1 MQVKDVEK
9 LTGLSIK
16 AIRLYEEKGL
26 IEVARNPLN
35 DYRDYSEENVR
46 QLRLIKL
53 LRYFEFSLA
62 EITNLLALPEEDL
75 QSALHEKK
83 QGINQQAEELTD
95 KVDLLDQVVRDLGK
109 KEDWLEEAQES
120 IAFVESGEFQ
130 DFKQDL
136 EDALLPS
143 IWMTLL
149 QTLSLSGSI
158 LWLFIRIQQGRQ
170 ENLFQLAVVSLL
182 ATAWITLLWRDY
194 LVTWWKHRDKIRQ
207 KNRSQAW
214 WIPIALISLVGG
226 IVYFVFVGWLTE
238 RFFLPSDWLFYEY
251 STGLG
256 KIAIFFIMAFL
267 VFLLGKLARLV
278 KLSWKYGLGLAG
290 SCVLLTALLISTTT
304 AVTKDQIIDINLLA
318 PSKEYLYSDVKS
330 VWTGFGTKLVTVN
343 RSERQGEF
351 SYRIQLDGKKIV
363 FMQPISN
370 QDLVPADTYIE
381 LEEFDRQLMN
391 LKIPKESST
400 EGSQYN
406 ELDSHYLKRFLQIVG
421 NKMNSVLV
429 SLKLGELYYIQARNS
444 EISFSYNLL
453 RILDSLSLVFSFCA
467 IMVS

>member
-9 LTGLSIK
+9 LTGLSTK

-35 DYRDYSEENVR
+35 DYRDYSEDNVR

-62 EITNLLALPEEDL
+62 EITALLALPEEDL
-75 QSALHEKK
+75 QSALREKK
-83 QGINQQAEELTD
+83 RGINQQAEELTD
-95 KVDLLDQVVRDLGK
+95 KVDLLDQVVKEMGK
-109 KEDWLEEAQES
+109 KEDWLEEAQDS

-143 IWMTLL
+143 IWMTFL
-149 QTLSLSGSI
+149 QTLMLSGPI
-158 LWLFIRIQQGRQ
+158 LWLFTRIQQGWQ
-170 ENLFQLAVVSLL
+170 DNLFLLAVVSLL
-182 ATAWITLLWRDY
+182 ATAWITLIWRDY
-194 LVTWWKHRDKIRQ
+194 LVTWWKYRDKVRQ

-214 WIPIALISLVGG
+214 WIPIGLISLVGG
-226 IVYFVFVGWLTE
+226 IAYFVLVGWLTE

-256 KIAIFFIMAFL
+256 EVAIFFIMAFL
-267 VFLLGKLARLV
+267 IFLLGKLARLV

-290 SCVLLTALLISTTT
+290 GCILLTALLISTTA

-330 VWTGFGTKLVTVN
+330 VWTGFGNKLVTVN
-343 RSERQGEF
+343 RAERQGEF
-351 SYRIQLDGKKIV
+351 SYQIQLDGKKIV
-363 FMQPISN
+363 FMQPAVN
-370 QDLVPADTYIE
+370 QNLIPDDTYIE
-381 LEEFDRQLMN
+381 LEEFDWQLMN
-391 LKIPKESST
+391 LEIPKESST

-406 ELDSHYLKRFLQIVG
+406 DLDSHYLERFLRIVE
-421 NKMNSVLV
+421 NK
-429 SLKLGELYYIQARNS
+429 
-444 EISFSYNLL
+444 
-453 RILDSLSLVFSFCA
+453 
-467 IMVS
+467 

>member
-9 LTGLSIK
+9 LTGLSTK

-35 DYRDYSEENVR
+35 DYRDYSEENVQ

-62 EITNLLALPEEDL
+62 EITALLALPEEDL
-75 QSALHEKK
+75 QSALREKK
-83 QGINQQAEELTD
+83 RGINQRAEELTD

-149 QTLSLSGSI
+149 QTLMASGPI
-158 LWLFIRIQQGRQ
+158 LWLFTRIQQGRQ
-170 ENLFQLAVVSLL
+170 ENLFLLAAVSLL

-194 LVTWWKHRDKIRQ
+194 LVTWWKHRDKVRQ

-214 WIPIALISLVGG
+214 WIPIGLISLVGG
-226 IVYFVFVGWLTE
+226 IAYFVLVGWLTE

-256 KIAIFFIMAFL
+256 KVAILFIMAFL

-290 SCVLLTALLISTTT
+290 GCILLTALLISTTT

-318 PSKEYLYSDVKS
+318 PSQEYLYSDVKS

-351 SYRIQLDGKKIV
+351 SYQIQLDGKKIV
-363 FMQPISN
+363 FMQPAVN
-370 QDLVPADTYIE
+370 QNLVPDDTYIE
-381 LEEFDRQLMN
+381 LEEFDRRLMN
-391 LKIPKESST
+391 LGILKESSA

-406 ELDSHYLKRFLQIVG
+406 ELDSHYLKRFL
-421 NKMNSVLV
+421 
-429 SLKLGELYYIQARNS
+429 
-444 EISFSYNLL
+444 
-453 RILDSLSLVFSFCA
+453 RI
-467 IMVS
+467 IEKK

>member
-9 LTGLSIK
+9 LTGLSTK

-62 EITNLLALPEEDL
+62 EIKDLLALPEEDL
-75 QSALHEKK
+75 RSALHEKK
-83 QGINQQAEELTD
+83 QGINQQAEELAD

-149 QTLSLSGSI
+149 QTLMLSGPI
-158 LWLFIRIQQGRQ
+158 LWLFTRIQQGRQ
-170 ENLFQLAVVSLL
+170 ENLFLLAVVSLL

-194 LVTWWKHRDKIRQ
+194 LVTWWKHRDKVRQ
-207 KNRSQAW
+207 KNRSQVW
-214 WIPIALISLVGG
+214 WIPVGLISLVGG
-226 IVYFVFVGWLTE
+226 IAYFVLVGWLTE

-256 KIAIFFIMAFL
+256 KVAIFFIMTFL
-267 VFLLGKLARLV
+267 VFLLSKLARLV

-290 SCVLLTALLISTTT
+290 GCILLTALLISTTT

-330 VWTGFGTKLVTVN
+330 VWTGFGTKPVTVN
-343 RSERQGEF
+343 GAEKQGQF
-351 SYRIQLDGKKIV
+351 SYRIQLDGKEIV
-363 FMQPISN
+363 FMQPAVN
-370 QDLVPADTYIE
+370 QNLVPDDTYIE
-381 LEEFDRQLMN
+381 LEEFDQRLMN

-406 ELDSHYLKRFLQIVG
+406 ELDPHYLERFL
-421 NKMNSVLV
+421 
-429 SLKLGELYYIQARNS
+429 
-444 EISFSYNLL
+444 
-453 RILDSLSLVFSFCA
+453 RI
-467 IMVS
+467 IEKK

>member
-9 LTGLSIK
+9 LTGLSTK

-53 LRYFEFSLA
+53 LRYFECSLA
-62 EITNLLALPEEDL
+62 EITALLALPEEDL
-75 QSALHEKK
+75 QSALREKK
-83 QGINQQAEELTD
+83 RGINQQAEELTD
-95 KVDLLDQVVRDLGK
+95 KVDLLDQVVKEMGK
-109 KEDWLEEAQES
+109 KEDWLEEAQDS

-143 IWMTLL
+143 IWMTFL
-149 QTLSLSGSI
+149 QTLMASGPI
-158 LWLFIRIQQGRQ
+158 LWLFTRIQQGRQ
-170 ENLFQLAVVSLL
+170 ENLFLLAVVSLL

-194 LVTWWKHRDKIRQ
+194 LVTWWKYRDKVRQ

-267 VFLLGKLARLV
+267 AFLLGKLARLV

-290 SCVLLTALLISTTT
+290 GCILLTALLISTAT
-304 AVTKDQIIDINLLA
+304 AVTKDLIIDINLLA

-330 VWTGFGTKLVTVN
+330 VWTGFGNKLVTVN
-343 RSERQGEF
+343 RAERQGEF
-351 SYRIQLDGKKIV
+351 SYRIQLDGKEIV
-363 FMQPISN
+363 FMQPTVN
-370 QDLVPADTYIE
+370 QNLIPDDTYIE
-381 LEEFDRQLMN
+381 LEEFDRRLMN
-391 LKIPKESST
+391 LGIPKESST

-406 ELDSHYLKRFLQIVG
+406 ELDSHYLERFLRIVE
-421 NKMNSVLV
+421 NK
-429 SLKLGELYYIQARNS
+429 
-444 EISFSYNLL
+444 
-453 RILDSLSLVFSFCA
+453 
-467 IMVS
+467 

>member
-9 LTGLSIK
+9 LTGLSTK

-26 IEVARNPLN
+26 IEVARNPVN

-75 QSALHEKK
+75 QSALREKK
-83 QGINQQAEELTD
+83 QGINQLAEELTD

-143 IWMTLL
+143 IWMTFL
-149 QTLSLSGSI
+149 QTLMASGPI
-158 LWLFIRIQQGRQ
+158 LWLFTRIQQGRQ
-170 ENLFQLAVVSLL
+170 ENLFLLAVVSLL

-207 KNRSQAW
+207 KNRSHAW
-214 WIPIALISLVGG
+214 WIPLGLISLVGG
-226 IVYFVFVGWLTE
+226 IAYFVLVGWLTE

-256 KIAIFFIMAFL
+256 KVAIFFIMAFL

-278 KLSWKYGLGLAG
+278 KVSWKYGLGLAG
-290 SCVLLTALLISTTT
+290 GCILLTALLISTTT

-363 FMQPISN
+363 FMQPTVN
-370 QDLVPADTYIE
+370 QNLIPDDTYIE
-381 LEEFDRQLMN
+381 LEEFDRRLMN
-391 LKIPKESST
+391 LGIPKESST
-400 EGSQYN
+400 EDSQYN
-406 ELDSHYLKRFLQIVG
+406 ELDPHYLERFLRIVE
-421 NKMNSVLV
+421 NK
-429 SLKLGELYYIQARNS
+429 
-444 EISFSYNLL
+444 
-453 RILDSLSLVFSFCA
+453 
-467 IMVS
+467 

>member
-9 LTGLSIK
+9 LTGLSTK

-35 DYRDYSEENVR
+35 DYRNYSEENVR

-62 EITNLLALPEEDL
+62 EITALLALPEEDL
-75 QSALHEKK
+75 QSALREKK
-83 QGINQQAEELTD
+83 QGISQQAEELTD

-109 KEDWLEEAQES
+109 KEEWLEEAQES

-149 QTLSLSGSI
+149 QTLMASGPI
-158 LWLFIRIQQGRQ
+158 LWLFTRIQQGRQ
-170 ENLFQLAVVSLL
+170 ENLFLLAAVSLL

-214 WIPIALISLVGG
+214 WIPIGLISLVGG
-226 IVYFVFVGWLTE
+226 IAYFVLVGWLTE

-256 KIAIFFIMAFL
+256 KVATLFIMVFL
-267 VFLLGKLARLV
+267 VFLSGKLARLV

-290 SCVLLTALLISTTT
+290 GCILLTTLLISTTT
-304 AVTKDQIIDINLLA
+304 TVTKDQIIDINLLA
-318 PSKEYLYSDVKS
+318 PSKDYLYSDVKS

-343 RSERQGEF
+343 RAEKQGEF
-351 SYRIQLDGKKIV
+351 SYQIQLDGKKIV
-363 FMQPISN
+363 FMQPAVN
-370 QDLVPADTYIE
+370 QNLIPDDTYIE
-381 LEEFDRQLMN
+381 LEEFDRQLMS
-391 LKIPKESST
+391 LEIPKESST

-406 ELDSHYLKRFLQIVG
+406 DLDSHYLKRFLRIVE
-421 NKMNSVLV
+421 NK
-429 SLKLGELYYIQARNS
+429 
-444 EISFSYNLL
+444 
-453 RILDSLSLVFSFCA
+453 
-467 IMVS
+467 

>member
-9 LTGLSIK
+9 LTGLSTK

-26 IEVARNPLN
+26 IEVARNPVN

-53 LRYFEFSLA
+53 LRYFEYSLA
-62 EITNLLALPEEDL
+62 EITDLLALPEEDL
-75 QSALHEKK
+75 QSALRGKK
-83 QGINQQAEELTD
+83 RGISQQAEELTD

-109 KEDWLEEAQES
+109 KMDWLEEAQES

-149 QTLSLSGSI
+149 QTLSLSGPI
-158 LWLFIRIQQGRQ
+158 LWLFTRIQEGRQ
-170 ENLFQLAVVSLL
+170 ENLFLLAVVSLL
-182 ATAWITLLWRDY
+182 ATAWIMLLWRDY

-207 KNRSQAW
+207 KNRSHAW
-214 WIPIALISLVGG
+214 WIPIGLISLVGG
-226 IVYFVFVGWLTE
+226 IAYFVLVGWLTE

-251 STGLG
+251 STGLD
-256 KIAIFFIMAFL
+256 KVAILFIMAFL

-290 SCVLLTALLISTTT
+290 GCIMVTALLISTTT
-304 AVTKDQIIDINLLA
+304 AVTEDQIIDVNLLT

-343 RSERQGEF
+343 RAERQGEF
-351 SYRIQLDGKKIV
+351 SYQIQLDGKKIV
-363 FMQPISN
+363 FMQPTVN
-370 QDLVPADTYIE
+370 QDLIPDDTYLE
-381 LEEFDRQLMN
+381 LEEFDRRLMN
-391 LKIPKESST
+391 LGIPKESST

-406 ELDSHYLKRFLQIVG
+406 ELDSHYLKRFLRIVE
-421 NKMNSVLV
+421 NK
-429 SLKLGELYYIQARNS
+429 
-444 EISFSYNLL
+444 
-453 RILDSLSLVFSFCA
+453 
-467 IMVS
+467 

>member
-9 LTGLSIK
+9 LTGLSTK

-62 EITNLLALPEEDL
+62 EITALLSLPEEDL
-75 QSALHEKK
+75 QSALREKK
-83 QGINQQAEELTD
+83 REINQQAEELRD

-109 KEDWLEEAQES
+109 KDDWLEEAQES

-149 QTLSLSGSI
+149 QTLMASGPI
-158 LWLFIRIQQGRQ
+158 LWLFTRIQQGRQ
-170 ENLFQLAVVSLL
+170 ENLFLLAVVSLL
-182 ATAWITLLWRDY
+182 ATAWIMLLWRDY
-194 LVTWWKHRDKIRQ
+194 LVTWWKYRDKVRQ

-214 WIPIALISLVGG
+214 WIPIGLISLVGG
-226 IVYFVFVGWLTE
+226 LAYFVLVGWLTE

-251 STGLG
+251 STGLD
-256 KIAIFFIMAFL
+256 KIAIFFIIAFL

-290 SCVLLTALLISTTT
+290 SCILLTALLISTTT

-330 VWTGFGTKLVTVN
+330 VWTGFGNKLVTVN
-343 RSERQGEF
+343 RAERQGEF
-351 SYRIQLDGKKIV
+351 SYRIQLDGKEIV
-363 FMQPISN
+363 FMQPTSN
-370 QDLVPADTYIE
+370 QDLVPADGYIE
-381 LEEFDRQLMN
+381 LEEFDRRLMN
-391 LKIPKESST
+391 LGIPKESSI

-406 ELDSHYLKRFLQIVG
+406 ELDPHYLKRFLQIVE
-421 NKMNSVLV
+421 NK
-429 SLKLGELYYIQARNS
+429 
-444 EISFSYNLL
+444 
-453 RILDSLSLVFSFCA
+453 
-467 IMVS
+467 

>member
-9 LTGLSIK
+9 LTGLSTK

-53 LRYFEFSLA
+53 LRYLEFSLA
-62 EITNLLALPEEDL
+62 EITALLALPEEDL
-75 QSALHEKK
+75 QSALREKK
-83 QGINQQAEELTD
+83 RGINQQAEELTD
-95 KVDLLDQVVRDLGK
+95 KVDLLDQVVKEMGK
-109 KEDWLEEAQES
+109 KEDWLEEAQDS

-143 IWMTLL
+143 IWMTFL
-149 QTLSLSGSI
+149 QTLMASGPI
-158 LWLFIRIQQGRQ
+158 LWLFTRIQQGRQ
-170 ENLFQLAVVSLL
+170 ENLFLLAVVSLL
-182 ATAWITLLWRDY
+182 ATAWITLIWRDY
-194 LVTWWKHRDKIRQ
+194 LVTWWKYRDKVRQ

-214 WIPIALISLVGG
+214 WIPIGLISLVGG
-226 IVYFVFVGWLTE
+226 IAYFVLVGWLTE

-256 KIAIFFIMAFL
+256 KVAIFFIMVFL

-290 SCVLLTALLISTTT
+290 GCILLTALMISTTT

-318 PSKEYLYSDVKS
+318 PSKEYLYNDVKS
-330 VWTGFGTKLVTVN
+330 VWTGFGTKVFTVN
-343 RSERQGEF
+343 EFEKQGQF
-351 SYRIQLDGKKIV
+351 SYRIQLDGKEIV
-363 FMQPISN
+363 FMQPAVN
-370 QDLVPADTYIE
+370 QNLVPDDTYIE
-381 LEEFDRQLMN
+381 LEEFDGQLMN

-400 EGSQYN
+400 GGSQYN
-406 ELDSHYLKRFLQIVG
+406 ELDSHYLERFLRIVE
-421 NKMNSVLV
+421 NK
-429 SLKLGELYYIQARNS
+429 
-444 EISFSYNLL
+444 
-453 RILDSLSLVFSFCA
+453 
-467 IMVS
+467 

>member
-9 LTGLSIK
+9 LTGLSTK

-53 LRYFEFSLA
+53 LRYLEFPLA
-62 EITNLLALPEEDL
+62 EIKNLLALPEEGL

-83 QGINQQAEELTD
+83 RGINQQAEELRD
-95 KVDLLDQVVRDLGK
+95 KGDLLDQVVRGLGK
-109 KEDWLEEAQES
+109 KEDWLQEAQES

-149 QTLSLSGSI
+149 QTLMASGPI
-158 LWLFIRIQQGRQ
+158 LWLFTRIQEGRQ
-170 ENLFQLAVVSLL
+170 ENLFLLAVVSLL

-214 WIPIALISLVGG
+214 WIPIGLISLVGG
-226 IVYFVFVGWLTE
+226 IVYFVLVGWLTE
-238 RFFLPSDWLFYEY
+238 RFFLPNDWLFYEY

-256 KIAIFFIMAFL
+256 KVAIFFIMAFII
-267 VFLLGKLARLV
+267 FLLGKLARLV

-290 SCVLLTALLISTTT
+290 SCILLTALLISTTT

-318 PSKEYLYSDVKS
+318 PSKAYLYRDVKA
-330 VWTGFGTKLVTVN
+330 VWTGFGAKVFTLDEAEK
-343 RSERQGEF
+343 QGQF
-351 SYRIQLDGKKIV
+351 SYRIQLDGKEIV
-363 FMQPISN
+363 FMQPTSN
-370 QDLVPADTYIE
+370 QDLVPADGYIE
-381 LEEFDRQLMN
+381 LEEFDQRLMN
-391 LKIPKESST
+391 LGISKESSA

-406 ELDSHYLKRFLQIVG
+406 ELDAHFLERFLRIVE
-421 NKMNSVLV
+421 K
-429 SLKLGELYYIQARNS
+429 K
-444 EISFSYNLL
+444 
-453 RILDSLSLVFSFCA
+453 
-467 IMVS
+467 

>member
-9 LTGLSIK
+9 LTGLSTK

-53 LRYFEFSLA
+53 LRYFEYSLA
-62 EITNLLALPEEDL
+62 EITALLALPEEDL
-75 QSALHEKK
+75 QSALRGKK
-83 QGINQQAEELTD
+83 WGISQQAEELTD

-149 QTLSLSGSI
+149 QTLMLSGPI
-158 LWLFIRIQQGRQ
+158 LWLFTRIQQGRQ
-170 ENLFQLAVVSLL
+170 ENLFLLAVVSLL

-194 LVTWWKHRDKIRQ
+194 LVTWWKHRDKVRQ

-214 WIPIALISLVGG
+214 WIPIGLISLVGG
-226 IVYFVFVGWLTE
+226 IAYFILVSWLTE

-256 KIAIFFIMAFL
+256 KVAIFFIMAFL

-290 SCVLLTALLISTTT
+290 SCTLLTALLISTTT

-351 SYRIQLDGKKIV
+351 SYQIQLDGKKIV
-363 FMQPISN
+363 FMQPAVN
-370 QDLVPADTYIE
+370 QNLVPDDTYIE

-406 ELDSHYLKRFLQIVG
+406 ELDSHYLKRFL
-421 NKMNSVLV
+421 
-429 SLKLGELYYIQARNS
+429 
-444 EISFSYNLL
+444 
-453 RILDSLSLVFSFCA
+453 RI
-467 IMVS
+467 IEKK

>member
-9 LTGLSIK
+9 LTGLSTK

-26 IEVARNPLN
+26 IEVSRNPLN

-62 EITNLLALPEEDL
+62 EITDLLALPEEDL
-75 QSALHEKK
+75 QSALREKK
-83 QGINQQAEELTD
+83 QGINQQAEELRD

-130 DFKQDL
+130 DLKQDL
-136 EDALLPS
+136 EYALLPS
-143 IWMTLL
+143 LWLTLV
-149 QTLSLSGSI
+149 QSLMASGPI
-158 LWLFIRIQQGRQ
+158 LWLFTRIQEGRQ
-170 ENLFQLAVVSLL
+170 ENLFLLAVVSLV

-194 LVTWWKHRDKIRQ
+194 LVTWWKYRDKVRQ

-214 WIPIALISLVGG
+214 WIPIGLISLVGG
-226 IVYFVFVGWLTE
+226 VAYFVLVGWLTE

-256 KIAIFFIMAFL
+256 KVSMAFIMAFL

-278 KLSWKYGLGLAG
+278 KLPWKYGWGLAG
-290 SCVLLTALLISTTT
+290 SGVLLTTLLISTTT
-304 AVTKDQIIDINLLA
+304 VVTDSQIIDINLLA

-330 VWTGFGTKLVTVN
+330 VWTGFGTKVFTLDETKK
-343 RSERQGEF
+343 QGQF
-351 SYRIQLDGKKIV
+351 SYRIQLDGKEIV
-363 FMQPISN
+363 FMQPAVN
-370 QDLVPADTYIE
+370 QNLVPDDTYIE
-381 LEEFDRQLMN
+381 LEEFDGQLMN
-391 LKIPKESST
+391 LKITKESST

-406 ELDSHYLKRFLQIVG
+406 ELDSHYLERFL
-421 NKMNSVLV
+421 
-429 SLKLGELYYIQARNS
+429 
-444 EISFSYNLL
+444 
-453 RILDSLSLVFSFCA
+453 RI
-467 IMVS
+467 IEKK

>member
-9 LTGLSIK
+9 LTGLSTK

-53 LRYFEFSLA
+53 LRYFECSLA
-62 EITNLLALPEEDL
+62 EITALLALPEEDL
-75 QSALHEKK
+75 QSALREKK

-95 KVDLLDQVVRDLGK
+95 KVDLLDQVVKEMGK
-109 KEDWLEEAQES
+109 KEDWLEEAQDS

-143 IWMTLL
+143 IWMTFL
-149 QTLSLSGSI
+149 QTLMASGPI
-158 LWLFIRIQQGRQ
+158 LWLFTRIQQGRQ
-170 ENLFQLAVVSLL
+170 ENLFLLAVVSLL

-194 LVTWWKHRDKIRQ
+194 LVTWWKYRDKVRQ

-267 VFLLGKLARLV
+267 AFLLGKLARLV

-290 SCVLLTALLISTTT
+290 GCILLTALLISTAT
-304 AVTKDQIIDINLLA
+304 AVTKDLIIDINLLA

-363 FMQPISN
+363 FMQPTVN
-370 QDLVPADTYIE
+370 QNLIPDDTYIE
-381 LEEFDRQLMN
+381 LEEFDRRLMN
-391 LKIPKESST
+391 LGIPKESST
-400 EGSQYN
+400 EDSQYN
-406 ELDSHYLKRFLQIVG
+406 ELDPHYLERFLRIVE
-421 NKMNSVLV
+421 NK
-429 SLKLGELYYIQARNS
+429 
-444 EISFSYNLL
+444 
-453 RILDSLSLVFSFCA
+453 
-467 IMVS
+467 

>member
-9 LTGLSIK
+9 LTGLSTK

-62 EITNLLALPEEDL
+62 EITALLALPEEDL
-75 QSALHEKK
+75 QSALREKK
-83 QGINQQAEELTD
+83 RGINQQAEELTD

-149 QTLSLSGSI
+149 QTLMASGPI
-158 LWLFIRIQQGRQ
+158 LWLFTRIQQGRQ
-170 ENLFQLAVVSLL
+170 ENLSLLAAVSLL

-214 WIPIALISLVGG
+214 WIPIGLISLVGG
-226 IVYFVFVGWLTE
+226 IAYFVLVGWLTE

-256 KIAIFFIMAFL
+256 KVAIFFIMAFL

-278 KLSWKYGLGLAG
+278 KVSWKYGLGLAG
-290 SCVLLTALLISTTT
+290 GCILLTALLISTTT

-330 VWTGFGTKLVTVN
+330 VWTGFGTKLATVN
-343 RSERQGEF
+343 RAEKQGEF

-363 FMQPISN
+363 FMQPTVN
-370 QDLVPADTYIE
+370 QSLIPDDTYIE

-406 ELDSHYLKRFLQIVG
+406 ELDPHYLERFL
-421 NKMNSVLV
+421 
-429 SLKLGELYYIQARNS
+429 
-444 EISFSYNLL
+444 
-453 RILDSLSLVFSFCA
+453 RI
-467 IMVS
+467 IEKK

>member
-9 LTGLSIK
+9 LTGLSTK

-26 IEVARNPLN
+26 IEVARNPIN

-53 LRYFEFSLA
+53 LRYFEFSLV
-62 EITNLLALPEEDL
+62 EITDLLALPEEDL
-75 QSALHEKK
+75 QSAFREKK
-83 QGINQQAEELTD
+83 QGINQLAEELTD
-95 KVDLLDQVVRDLGK
+95 KVDLLDQLVKEMGK
-109 KEDWLEEAQES
+109 KEDWLEEAQDS

-130 DFKQDL
+130 DLKQDL
-136 EDALLPS
+136 EYALLPS
-143 IWMTLL
+143 LWLTLVQSLTLL
-149 QTLSLSGSI
+149 GPI
-158 LWLFIRIQQGRQ
+158 LWLFIRIQGGRQ
-170 ENLFQLAVVSLL
+170 ENLFLLAVVSLL
-182 ATAWITLLWRDY
+182 ATVWITLLWRDY
-194 LVTWWKHRDKIRQ
+194 LVIWWKYRDKIRQ

-214 WIPIALISLVGG
+214 WIPIGLIPLVGG
-226 IVYFVFVGWLTE
+226 LAYFVLVGWLTE

-251 STGLG
+251 STGLD
-256 KIAIFFIMAFL
+256 KVAIFFIMAFL
-267 VFLLGKLARLV
+267 IFLLGKLARLV

-290 SCVLLTALLISTTT
+290 GCILLTALMISTTT

-351 SYRIQLDGKKIV
+351 SYQIQLDGKKIV
-363 FMQPISN
+363 FMQPTVN
-370 QDLVPADTYIE
+370 QNLIPEDTYIE

-391 LKIPKESST
+391 LEIPKESST

-406 ELDSHYLKRFLQIVG
+406 ELDSHYLKRFLRIVE
-421 NKMNSVLV
+421 NK
-429 SLKLGELYYIQARNS
+429 
-444 EISFSYNLL
+444 
-453 RILDSLSLVFSFCA
+453 
-467 IMVS
+467 

>member
-9 LTGLSIK
+9 LTGLSTK

-35 DYRDYSEENVR
+35 DYRDYSEDNVR

-75 QSALHEKK
+75 QSALREKK
-83 QGINQQAEELTD
+83 QGINQQAEELAD

-149 QTLSLSGSI
+149 QTLMLSGPI
-158 LWLFIRIQQGRQ
+158 LWLFIRIQEGRQ
-170 ENLFQLAVVSLL
+170 ENLFLLAVVSLL
-182 ATAWITLLWRDY
+182 ATAWITLIWRDY
-194 LVTWWKHRDKIRQ
+194 LVTWWKYRDKVRQ

-214 WIPIALISLVGG
+214 WIPIGLISLVGG
-226 IVYFVFVGWLTE
+226 IAYFVLVGWLTE

-256 KIAIFFIMAFL
+256 EVAIFFIMAFL
-267 VFLLGKLARLV
+267 IFLLGKLARLV

-290 SCVLLTALLISTTT
+290 GCILLTALLISTTA

-330 VWTGFGTKLVTVN
+330 VWTGFGNKLVTVN
-343 RSERQGEF
+343 RAERQGEF
-351 SYRIQLDGKKIV
+351 SYQIQLDGKKIV
-363 FMQPISN
+363 FMQPAVN
-370 QDLVPADTYIE
+370 QNLIPDDTYIE
-381 LEEFDRQLMN
+381 LEEFDWQLMN
-391 LKIPKESST
+391 LEIPKESST

-406 ELDSHYLKRFLQIVG
+406 DLDSHYLERFLRIVE
-421 NKMNSVLV
+421 NK
-429 SLKLGELYYIQARNS
+429 
-444 EISFSYNLL
+444 
-453 RILDSLSLVFSFCA
+453 
-467 IMVS
+467 

>member
-9 LTGLSIK
+9 LTGLSTK

-62 EITNLLALPEEDL
+62 EITALLALPEEGL
-75 QSALHEKK
+75 QSALREKK
-83 QGINQQAEELTD
+83 QGINQLAEELTD

-149 QTLSLSGSI
+149 QTLMLSGPI
-158 LWLFIRIQQGRQ
+158 LWLFTRIQQGRQ
-170 ENLFQLAVVSLL
+170 ENLFLLAVVSLL
-182 ATAWITLLWRDY
+182 ATIWITLLWRDY

-214 WIPIALISLVGG
+214 WIPIGLISLVGG
-226 IVYFVFVGWLTE
+226 IAYFVLVGWLTE

-256 KIAIFFIMAFL
+256 KVAIFFIMAFL

-290 SCVLLTALLISTTT
+290 SCILLTALLISTTT

-318 PSKEYLYSDVKS
+318 LSKEYLYSDVKS
-330 VWTGFGTKLVTVN
+330 VWTGFGTKVLTVN
-343 RSERQGEF
+343 EFEKQGQF
-351 SYRIQLDGKKIV
+351 SYRIQLDEKEIV
-363 FMQPISN
+363 FMQPTVN
-370 QDLVPADTYIE
+370 QNLVPDDTYIE
-381 LEEFDRQLMN
+381 LEEFDRRLMN
-391 LKIPKESST
+391 LGILKESSA

-406 ELDSHYLKRFLQIVG
+406 ELDSHYLKRFL
-421 NKMNSVLV
+421 
-429 SLKLGELYYIQARNS
+429 
-444 EISFSYNLL
+444 
-453 RILDSLSLVFSFCA
+453 RI
-467 IMVS
+467 IEKK

>member
-9 LTGLSIK
+9 LTGLSTK

-53 LRYFEFSLA
+53 LRYFECSLA
-62 EITNLLALPEEDL
+62 EITALLALPEEDL
-75 QSALHEKK
+75 QSALREKK
-83 QGINQQAEELTD
+83 RGINQQAEELTD
-95 KVDLLDQVVRDLGK
+95 KVDLLDQVVKEMGK
-109 KEDWLEEAQES
+109 KEDWLEEAQDS

-143 IWMTLL
+143 IWMTFL
-149 QTLSLSGSI
+149 QTLMASGPI
-158 LWLFIRIQQGRQ
+158 LWLFTRIQQGRQ
-170 ENLFQLAVVSLL
+170 KNLFLLAVVSLL
-182 ATAWITLLWRDY
+182 ATAWITLIWRDY
-194 LVTWWKHRDKIRQ
+194 LVTWWKYRDKVRQ

-214 WIPIALISLVGG
+214 WIPIGLISLVGG
-226 IVYFVFVGWLTE
+226 IAYFVLVGWLTE

-256 KIAIFFIMAFL
+256 EVAIFFIMAFL
-267 VFLLGKLARLV
+267 IFLLGKLARLV

-290 SCVLLTALLISTTT
+290 GCILLTALLISTTA

-330 VWTGFGTKLVTVN
+330 VWTGFGNKLVTVN
-343 RSERQGEF
+343 RAERQGEF
-351 SYRIQLDGKKIV
+351 SYQIQLDGKKIV
-363 FMQPISN
+363 FMQPAVN
-370 QDLVPADTYIE
+370 QNLIPDDTYIE
-381 LEEFDRQLMN
+381 LEEFDWQLMN
-391 LKIPKESST
+391 LEIPKESST

-406 ELDSHYLKRFLQIVG
+406 DLDSHYLERFLRIVE
-421 NKMNSVLV
+421 NK
-429 SLKLGELYYIQARNS
+429 
-444 EISFSYNLL
+444 
-453 RILDSLSLVFSFCA
+453 
-467 IMVS
+467 

>member
-9 LTGLSIK
+9 LTGLSTK

-26 IEVARNPLN
+26 IEVVRNPLN

-62 EITNLLALPEEDL
+62 EIKDLLALPEEDL
-75 QSALHEKK
+75 QSALREKK
-83 QGINQQAEELTD
+83 QGISQQTEELTD

-143 IWMTLL
+143 IWMTLVQSL
-149 QTLSLSGSI
+149 TLSGPI
-158 LWLFIRIQQGRQ
+158 LWLFIRIQEGRQ
-170 ENLFQLAVVSLL
+170 ENLFLLAVVSLL

-194 LVTWWKHRDKIRQ
+194 LVTWWKHQDKIRQ

-214 WIPIALISLVGG
+214 WIPVGLISLVGG
-226 IVYFVFVGWLTE
+226 IAYFVLVGWLTE

-251 STGLG
+251 STGLD
-256 KIAIFFIMAFL
+256 KIAILFIMPFL

-278 KLSWKYGLGLAG
+278 KLSWKYGFGLAG
-290 SCVLLTALLISTTT
+290 GCILLTALLISTTT

-351 SYRIQLDGKKIV
+351 SYQIQLDGKKIV
-363 FMQPISN
+363 FMQPTVN
-370 QDLVPADTYIE
+370 QNLVPDDTYIE
-381 LEEFDRQLMN
+381 LEEIDRQLMN
-391 LKIPKESST
+391 LEIPKKSST

-406 ELDSHYLKRFLQIVG
+406 ELDSHYLKRFLRIVE
-421 NKMNSVLV
+421 NK
-429 SLKLGELYYIQARNS
+429 
-444 EISFSYNLL
+444 
-453 RILDSLSLVFSFCA
+453 
-467 IMVS
+467 

>member
-9 LTGLSIK
+9 LTGLSTK

-62 EITNLLALPEEDL
+62 EITDLLALPEEDL
-75 QSALHEKK
+75 QSALREKK
-83 QGINQQAEELTD
+83 QGINQQAEELTE

-136 EDALLPS
+136 ENALLPS

-149 QTLSLSGSI
+149 QTLMASGPI
-158 LWLFIRIQQGRQ
+158 LWLFTRIQQGRQ
-170 ENLFQLAVVSLL
+170 ENLFLLAVVSLV

-214 WIPIALISLVGG
+214 WIPIGLISLVGG
-226 IVYFVFVGWLTE
+226 IAYFVLVGWLTE

-256 KIAIFFIMAFL
+256 KVAIFFIMAFL
-267 VFLLGKLARLV
+267 VFLLGKLTRLV

-290 SCVLLTALLISTTT
+290 GCILLTALLISTTT

-343 RSERQGEF
+343 RAERQGEF
-351 SYRIQLDGKKIV
+351 SYQIQLDGKKIV
-363 FMQPISN
+363 FMQPTVN
-370 QDLVPADTYIE
+370 QNLVPDDTYIE
-381 LEEFDRQLMN
+381 LEEFDQRLMN

-400 EGSQYN
+400 EGCQYN
-406 ELDSHYLKRFLQIVG
+406 ELDSHYLKRFLRIVE
-421 NKMNSVLV
+421 N
-429 SLKLGELYYIQARNS
+429 Q
-444 EISFSYNLL
+444 
-453 RILDSLSLVFSFCA
+453 
-467 IMVS
+467 

>member
-9 LTGLSIK
+9 LTGLSTK

-62 EITNLLALPEEDL
+62 EITALLALPEEDL
-75 QSALHEKK
+75 QSAFREKK
-83 QGINQQAEELTD
+83 QGINQLAEELTD
-95 KVDLLDQVVRDLGK
+95 KVDLLDQLVKDLGK

-136 EDALLPS
+136 EYALLPS
-143 IWMTLL
+143 LWLTLVQSL
-149 QTLSLSGSI
+149 TLSGPI
-158 LWLFIRIQQGRQ
+158 LWLFTRIQEGRQ
-170 ENLFQLAVVSLL
+170 ENLFLLAVVSLL

-194 LVTWWKHRDKIRQ
+194 LVTWWKYRDKVRQ

-214 WIPIALISLVGG
+214 WIPIGLISLVGG
-226 IVYFVFVGWLTE
+226 IAYFVLVGWLTD

-256 KIAIFFIMAFL
+256 KVAIFFIMAFL

-290 SCVLLTALLISTTT
+290 GCIMLTALLISTTT

-318 PSKEYLYSDVKS
+318 PSKAYLYSDVKS
-330 VWTGFGTKLVTVN
+330 VWAGFGTKLVTVN
-343 RSERQGEF
+343 RAERQGEF
-351 SYRIQLDGKKIV
+351 SYQIQLDGKKIV
-363 FMQPISN
+363 FMQPTVN
-370 QDLVPADTYIE
+370 QNLVPDDTYIE

-391 LKIPKESST
+391 LEIPKESST

-406 ELDSHYLKRFLQIVG
+406 ELDSHYLKRFLRIVE
-421 NKMNSVLV
+421 NK
-429 SLKLGELYYIQARNS
+429 
-444 EISFSYNLL
+444 
-453 RILDSLSLVFSFCA
+453 
-467 IMVS
+467 

>member
-9 LTGLSIK
+9 LTGLSTK

-62 EITNLLALPEEDL
+62 EIKNLLALPEEDL

-83 QGINQQAEELTD
+83 QGINQQAEELVD

-149 QTLSLSGSI
+149 QTLMLSGPI
-158 LWLFIRIQQGRQ
+158 LWLFTRIQQGRQ
-170 ENLFQLAVVSLL
+170 ENLFLLAVVSLL

-194 LVTWWKHRDKIRQ
+194 LVTWWKYRDKVRQ

-214 WIPIALISLVGG
+214 WIPIGLISLVGG
-226 IVYFVFVGWLTE
+226 IAYFVLVGWLTE

-256 KIAIFFIMAFL
+256 EVAIFFIMAFL
-267 VFLLGKLARLV
+267 IFLLGKLARLV

-290 SCVLLTALLISTTT
+290 GCILLTALLISTTT

-330 VWTGFGTKLVTVN
+330 VWTGFGNKLVTVN
-343 RSERQGEF
+343 RAERQGEF
-351 SYRIQLDGKKIV
+351 SYRIQLDGKEIV
-363 FMQPISN
+363 FMQPTVN
-370 QDLVPADTYIE
+370 QNLIPDDTYIE
-381 LEEFDRQLMN
+381 LEEFDWQLMN
-391 LKIPKESST
+391 LEIPKESST

-406 ELDSHYLKRFLQIVG
+406 DLDSHYLERFLRIVE
-421 NKMNSVLV
+421 NK
-429 SLKLGELYYIQARNS
+429 
-444 EISFSYNLL
+444 
-453 RILDSLSLVFSFCA
+453 
-467 IMVS
+467 

>member
-9 LTGLSIK
+9 LTGLSTK

-62 EITNLLALPEEDL
+62 EIKDFLALPEEDL
-75 QSALHEKK
+75 QSALREKK
-83 QGINQQAEELTD
+83 QGISQQAEELAD
-95 KVDLLDQVVRDLGK
+95 KVDLLTQVIQDLGK
-109 KEDWLEEAQES
+109 KEDWLEEAQDS

-130 DFKQDL
+130 NFKQDL

-143 IWMTLL
+143 IWMTIL
-149 QTLSLSGSI
+149 QTLSLSGPI
-158 LWLFIRIQQGRQ
+158 LWLFIRIQEGRQ
-170 ENLFQLAVVSLL
+170 ENLFLLAVVSLL

-214 WIPIALISLVGG
+214 WIPIGLISLVGG
-226 IVYFVFVGWLTE
+226 LAYFVLVGWLTE

-251 STGLG
+251 STGLD
-256 KIAIFFIMAFL
+256 KIAIFFIIAFL

-290 SCVLLTALLISTTT
+290 SCILLTALLISTTT

-330 VWTGFGTKLVTVN
+330 VWTGFGNKLVTVN
-343 RSERQGEF
+343 RAERQGEF
-351 SYRIQLDGKKIV
+351 SYRIQLDGKEIV
-363 FMQPISN
+363 FMQPTSN
-370 QDLVPADTYIE
+370 QDLVPADGYIE
-381 LEEFDRQLMN
+381 LEEFDRRLMN
-391 LKIPKESST
+391 LGIPKESSI

-406 ELDSHYLKRFLQIVG
+406 ELDPHYLKRFLQIVE
-421 NKMNSVLV
+421 NK
-429 SLKLGELYYIQARNS
+429 
-444 EISFSYNLL
+444 
-453 RILDSLSLVFSFCA
+453 
-467 IMVS
+467 

>member
-9 LTGLSIK
+9 LTGLSTK

-35 DYRDYSEENVR
+35 DYRDYSEDNVR

-62 EITNLLALPEEDL
+62 EITALLALPEEDL
-75 QSALHEKK
+75 QSALREKK
-83 QGINQQAEELTD
+83 RGINQQAEELTD
-95 KVDLLDQVVRDLGK
+95 KVDLLDQVVKEMGK
-109 KEDWLEEAQES
+109 KEDWLEEAQDS

-143 IWMTLL
+143 IWMTFL
-149 QTLSLSGSI
+149 QTLMLSGPI
-158 LWLFIRIQQGRQ
+158 LWLFTRIQQGWQ
-170 ENLFQLAVVSLL
+170 DNLFLLAVVSLL
-182 ATAWITLLWRDY
+182 ATAWITLIWRDY
-194 LVTWWKHRDKIRQ
+194 LVTWWKYRDKVRQ

-214 WIPIALISLVGG
+214 WIPIGLISLVGG
-226 IVYFVFVGWLTE
+226 IAYFVLVGWLTE
-238 RFFLPSDWLFYEY
+238 RFFLPSDWIFYEY

-256 KIAIFFIMAFL
+256 EVAIFFIMAFL
-267 VFLLGKLARLV
+267 IFLLGKLARLV

-290 SCVLLTALLISTTT
+290 GCILLTALLISTTA

-330 VWTGFGTKLVTVN
+330 VWTGFGNKLVTVN
-343 RSERQGEF
+343 RAERQGEF
-351 SYRIQLDGKKIV
+351 SYQIQLDGKKIV
-363 FMQPISN
+363 FMQPAVN
-370 QDLVPADTYIE
+370 QNLIPDDTYIE
-381 LEEFDRQLMN
+381 LEEFDWQLMN
-391 LKIPKESST
+391 LEIPKESST

-406 ELDSHYLKRFLQIVG
+406 DLDSHYLERFLRIVE
-421 NKMNSVLV
+421 NK
-429 SLKLGELYYIQARNS
+429 
-444 EISFSYNLL
+444 
-453 RILDSLSLVFSFCA
+453 
-467 IMVS
+467 

>member
-9 LTGLSIK
+9 LTGLSTK
-16 AIRLYEEKGL
+16 AMRLYEEKGL
-26 IEVARNPLN
+26 IEVARNPVN

-62 EITNLLALPEEDL
+62 EIMALLALPEEDL
-75 QSALHEKK
+75 QSALREKK
-83 QGINQQAEELTD
+83 QGINQQAEELAD
-95 KVDLLDQVVRDLGK
+95 KVDLLTQVIQDLGK
-109 KEDWLEEAQES
+109 KEDWLEEAQDS

-143 IWMTLL
+143 ISMTLL
-149 QTLSLSGSI
+149 QTLMLSGPI
-158 LWLFIRIQQGRQ
+158 LWLFTRIQQGWQ
-170 ENLFQLAVVSLL
+170 GNLFLLAVVSLL
-182 ATAWITLLWRDY
+182 ATAWITLIWRDY
-194 LVTWWKHRDKIRQ
+194 LVTWWKYRDKVRQ

-214 WIPIALISLVGG
+214 WIPIGLISLVGG
-226 IVYFVFVGWLTE
+226 LAYFVLVGWLTE

-256 KIAIFFIMAFL
+256 KVAIFFIMAFL

-330 VWTGFGTKLVTVN
+330 VWTGFGTKGLTVN
-343 RSERQGEF
+343 EFEKQGQF
-351 SYRIQLDGKKIV
+351 SYRIQLDGKEIV
-363 FMQPISN
+363 FMQPTSN
-370 QDLVPADTYIE
+370 QDLVPADSYIE
-381 LEEFDRQLMN
+381 LEEFDQRLMN
-391 LKIPKESST
+391 LEIPKESST

-406 ELDSHYLKRFLQIVG
+406 ELDSHYLKRFLRIVE
-421 NKMNSVLV
+421 NK
-429 SLKLGELYYIQARNS
+429 
-444 EISFSYNLL
+444 
-453 RILDSLSLVFSFCA
+453 
-467 IMVS
+467 

>member
-9 LTGLSIK
+9 LTGLSTK

-62 EITNLLALPEEDL
+62 EITDILALPEEDL
-75 QSALHEKK
+75 QSALREKK
-83 QGINQQAEELTD
+83 RGINQQAEELTD

-149 QTLSLSGSI
+149 QTLMLSGPI
-158 LWLFIRIQQGRQ
+158 LWLFTRIQQGRQ
-170 ENLFQLAVVSLL
+170 ENLFLLAVVSLL

-194 LVTWWKHRDKIRQ
+194 LVTWWKHRDKVRQ

-214 WIPIALISLVGG
+214 WIPIGLISLVGG
-226 IVYFVFVGWLTE
+226 IAYFVLVSWLTE

-256 KIAIFFIMAFL
+256 KVAIFFIMAFL

-290 SCVLLTALLISTTT
+290 SCILLTALLISTTT

-343 RSERQGEF
+343 RAEKQGEF
-351 SYRIQLDGKKIV
+351 SYQIQLDGKKIV
-363 FMQPISN
+363 FMQPTVN
-370 QDLVPADTYIE
+370 QNLVPDDTYIE

-406 ELDSHYLKRFLQIVG
+406 ELDPHYLERFL
-421 NKMNSVLV
+421 
-429 SLKLGELYYIQARNS
+429 
-444 EISFSYNLL
+444 
-453 RILDSLSLVFSFCA
+453 RIIDKK
-467 IMVS
+467 

>member
-9 LTGLSIK
+9 LTGLSTK

-62 EITNLLALPEEDL
+62 EITALLALPEEDL
-75 QSALHEKK
+75 QSALREKK
-83 QGINQQAEELTD
+83 RGINQRAEELTD

-109 KEDWLEEAQES
+109 KEDWLEEAQVS

-136 EDALLPS
+136 ENALLPS

-149 QTLSLSGSI
+149 QTLMASGPI
-158 LWLFIRIQQGRQ
+158 LWLFTRIQQGRQ
-170 ENLFQLAVVSLL
+170 ENLFLLAVVSLL

-214 WIPIALISLVGG
+214 WIPVGLISLVGG
-226 IVYFVFVGWLTE
+226 IAYFFLVGWLTE

-256 KIAIFFIMAFL
+256 KVATLFIMVFL

-278 KLSWKYGLGLAG
+278 KVSWKYGLGLAG
-290 SCVLLTALLISTTT
+290 GCIVLTALLISTAT

-318 PSKEYLYSDVKS
+318 PSQEYLYSDVKS

-351 SYRIQLDGKKIV
+351 SYQIQLDGKKIV
-363 FMQPISN
+363 FMQPTVN
-370 QDLVPADTYIE
+370 QNLIPDDTYIE
-381 LEEFDRQLMN
+381 LEEFDRRLMN
-391 LKIPKESST
+391 LGIPKESST

-406 ELDSHYLKRFLQIVG
+406 DLDSHYLERFLRIVE
-421 NKMNSVLV
+421 NK
-429 SLKLGELYYIQARNS
+429 
-444 EISFSYNLL
+444 
-453 RILDSLSLVFSFCA
+453 
-467 IMVS
+467 

>member
-9 LTGLSIK
+9 LTGLSTK

-53 LRYFEFSLA
+53 LRYFECSLA
-62 EITNLLALPEEDL
+62 EIKELLSFSEEDL
-75 QSALHEKK
+75 RSALREKK
-83 QGINQQAEELTD
+83 QGINQQAEELAD
-95 KVDLLDQVVRDLGK
+95 KVDLLTQVIQDLGK
-109 KEDWLEEAQES
+109 KEDWLEEAQDS

-149 QTLSLSGSI
+149 QTLMLSGPI
-158 LWLFIRIQQGRQ
+158 LWLFTRIQQGWQ
-170 ENLFQLAVVSLL
+170 DNLFLLAVVSLL
-182 ATAWITLLWRDY
+182 ATAWITLIWRDY
-194 LVTWWKHRDKIRQ
+194 LVTWWKYRDKVRQ

-214 WIPIALISLVGG
+214 WIPIGLISLVGG
-226 IVYFVFVGWLTE
+226 IAYFVLVGWLTE

-256 KIAIFFIMAFL
+256 KVAIFFIMAFL

-330 VWTGFGTKLVTVN
+330 VWTGFGNKLVTVN
-343 RSERQGEF
+343 RAERQGEF
-351 SYRIQLDGKKIV
+351 SYQIQLDGKKIV
-363 FMQPISN
+363 FMQPAVN
-370 QDLVPADTYIE
+370 QNLIPDDTYIE
-381 LEEFDRQLMN
+381 LEEFDWQLMN
-391 LKIPKESST
+391 LEIPKESST

-406 ELDSHYLKRFLQIVG
+406 DLDSHYLERFLRIVE
-421 NKMNSVLV
+421 NK
-429 SLKLGELYYIQARNS
+429 
-444 EISFSYNLL
+444 
-453 RILDSLSLVFSFCA
+453 
-467 IMVS
+467 